1 MDIVVVGAGVIG
13 LTTSLALADAGHLV
27 RLVAEDLPADTTSRN
42 AGAIWGPHLV
52 SDARVAGWALATLPV
67 LTQLADQPCTG
78 VRIADGIEASRNPMQ
93 APEWLRD
100 LKGFRDC
107 KHGEL
112 PTGFAVGWHYS
123 VPVIDMPRYL
133 DHLIVE
139 LARRGITIETHR
151 VADAAELSRLGPV
164 VVNCTGLGARELAG
178 DDELRPVRGDLIKVA
193 NPGITEFFAEHIEEP
208 EDQTYFIPFGEFLLL
223 GGTAM
228 VDDEDRAPR
237 QEVADGILRRCAR
250 IEPRLRDARVLEHR
264 VGLRPQRPGIRLE
277 RAESGVSTVIHNYG
291 HGGSGVSL
299 SWGCAEAVVGL
310 VAAAA

>member
-1 MDIVVVGAGVIG
+1 MDIVVAGAGVIG
-13 LTTSLALADAGHLV
+13 LTTSLALADAGHRVHLV
-27 RLVAEDLPADTTSRN
+27 TEHPPAETTSRC

-52 SDARVAGWALATLPV
+52 SDARVADWALATLPV
-67 LTQLADQPCTG
+67 FERMADEPCTG
-78 VRIADGIEASRNPMQ
+78 VRIAEGIEASRNPMQ
-93 APEWLRD
+93 APEWLRG

-112 PTGFAVGWHYS
+112 PMGFTAGWHYS

-133 DHLIVE
+133 DHLSVE
-139 LARRGITIETHR
+139 LTRRGIGIETRR
-151 VADAAELSRLGPV
+151 VADAAELARLGPV
-164 VVNCTGLGARELAG
+164 VVNCTGMGARELAG

-237 QEVADGILRRCAR
+237 PAVADGILRRCAL
-250 IEPRLRDARVLEHR
+250 IEPRLRDTEVLEHR
-264 VGLRPQRPGIRLE
+264 VGLRPQRPAIRLE
-277 RAESGVSTVIHNYG
+277 RTESGGSTVIHNYG

-299 SWGCAEAVVGL
+299 SWGCAEAVVDL
-310 VAAAA
+310 VAAA

>member
-13 LTTSLALADAGHLV
+13 LTTSFALADAGHRV
-27 RLVAEDLPADTTSRN
+27 RLVAQHLPADTTSRC

-67 LTQLADQPCTG
+67 FERMADQPCTG
-78 VRIADGIEASRNPMQ
+78 VRIAEGIEASRGPTQ
-93 APEWLRD
+93 APEWLRG
-100 LKGFRDC
+100 LSGFRDC
-107 KHGEL
+107 KPGEL

-133 DHLIVE
+133 DHLTVE
-139 LARRGITIETHR
+139 LARRGITIETHC
-151 VADAAELSRLGPV
+151 VAGPAELPRLGPV

-193 NPGITEFFAEHIEEP
+193 NPGITDFFAEHIEKP

-237 QEVADGILRRCAR
+237 PDVADGILERCAL
-250 IEPRLRDARVLEHR
+250 IEPRLRDTEVLEHR

-277 RAESGVSTVIHNYG
+277 RTESAGSSVIHNYG

-310 VAAAA
+310 VAAA